1 MDEKSAMIQFAK
13 HRRTVAEAVTRRRLR
28 AGVTLLAVGLL
39 AGSPA
44 LADTSA
50 NGAANGAAHGTAKPL
65 VARSTVLLQTTTHA
79 NGVPIVYPTGKP
91 QVTVRVTEIPPGV
104 DTGVHNHPIPLITYI
119 LAGELTI
126 REVTGA
132 AYVYKK
138 GDAFVESAEFHHGV
152 NEGKELVRLLAVYAG
167 EVGAPLSIKPPH

>member
-13 HRRTVAEAVTRRRLR
+13 HRRTIAEAVTRRSLR
-28 AGVTLLAVGLL
+28 AGATLLAAGLL

-44 LADTSA
+44 LADTA
-50 NGAANGAAHGTAKPL
+50 TKGADKPPA
-65 VARSTVLLQTTTHA
+65 ARSTVLLQTTTHA
-79 NGVPIVYPTGKP
+79 NGAPIAYPTGKP
-91 QVTVRVTEIPPGV
+91 LVTVRVTEIPPGV

-138 GDAFVESAEFHHGV
+138 GDAFVESAEFHQGV
-152 NEGKELVRLLAVYAG
+152 NEGKEPVRLLAVYPG

>member
-13 HRRTVAEAVTRRRLR
+13 HRRTIAEAVTRRRLV
-28 AGVTLLAVGLL
+28 AGATLLAAGLL

-44 LADTSA
+44 LADSSA
-50 NGAANGAAHGTAKPL
+50 NGAAKPP

>member
-28 AGVTLLAVGLL
+28 AGATLLAAGLL

-50 NGAANGAAHGTAKPL
+50 NGAAKPL

-152 NEGKELVRLLAVYAG
+152 NEGKEVVRLLAVYAG

>member
-1 MDEKSAMIQFAK
+1 MDEKSAMIQLAK

-28 AGVTLLAVGLL
+28 AGAALLAAALL

-44 LADTSA
+44 LADSSA
-50 NGAANGAAHGTAKPL
+50 NGTAKPAT
-65 VARSTVLLQTTTHA
+65 ARSTVLLQTSTHA

-91 QVTVRVTEIPPGV
+91 LVTVRVTEIPPGV

-152 NEGKELVRLLAVYAG
+152 NEGKEPVRLLAVYPG
-167 EVGAPLSIKPPH
+167 EVGAPLSIKPPY

>member
-28 AGVTLLAVGLL
+28 AGATLLAAGLL
-39 AGSPA
+39 AGTPA
-44 LADTSA
+44 LADTAA
-50 NGAANGAAHGTAKPL
+50 NGAANGAAKPL

>member
-1 MDEKSAMIQFAK
+1 MDEKSAMIQLAK
-13 HRRTVAEAVTRRRLR
+13 HRRTFAEAVTRRRLR
-28 AGVTLLAVGLL
+28 AGATLIAAGLL
-39 AGSPA
+39 VGSPA
-44 LADTSA
+44 LADT
-50 NGAANGAAHGTAKPL
+50 AANGAAKPP
-65 VARSTVLLQTTTHA
+65 APRSTVLLQTTTHA
-79 NGVPIVYPTGKP
+79 NGAPIVYPTGTP

-138 GDAFVESAEFHHGV
+138 GEAFVETAEFHHGV
-152 NEGKELVRLLAVYAG
+152 NEGKEPVRLLAVYPG

>member
-1 MDEKSAMIQFAK
+1 MIQFAK

-28 AGVTLLAVGLL
+28 AGATLLAAGLL
-39 AGSPA
+39 AGTPA
-44 LADTSA
+44 LADTAA
-50 NGAANGAAHGTAKPL
+50 NGAANGAAKPL

>member
-13 HRRTVAEAVTRRRLR
+13 HRPTIAEAVTRRRLF
-28 AGVTLLAVGLL
+28 AGATLLAAGLL

-44 LADTSA
+44 PAADSSA
-50 NGAANGAAHGTAKPL
+50 NGAAKPPA
-65 VARSTVLLQTTTHA
+65 ARSTVLLQTSTHA

-91 QVTVRVTEIPPGV
+91 LVTVRVTEIPPGV

-138 GDAFVESAEFHHGV
+138 GDAFVETAEFHHGV
-152 NEGKELVRLLAVYAG
+152 NEGKEPVRLLAVYPG

>member
-28 AGVTLLAVGLL
+28 AGATLLAAGLL

-44 LADTSA
+44 LADTS
-50 NGAANGAAHGTAKPL
+50 ANGAAHGTAKPL

>member
-13 HRRTVAEAVTRRRLR
+13 HRRTVAEAVTRRSLR
-28 AGVTLLAVGLL
+28 AGATLLAATLL

-44 LADTSA
+44 LADTATS
-50 NGAANGAAHGTAKPL
+50 NGAAKPS
-65 VARSTVLLQTTTHA
+65 APQSTVLLQTTTHA
-79 NGVPIVYPTGKP
+79 NGAPIIYPTGKP

>member
-13 HRRTVAEAVTRRRLR
+13 HRRTIVEAVTRCRLC
-28 AGVTLLAVGLL
+28 AGATLFAATLM

-44 LADTSA
+44 LADTTA
-50 NGAANGAAHGTAKPL
+50 NGAAKSP
-65 VARSTVLLQTTTHA
+65 VPRSTVLLQTSTHA
-79 NGVPIVYPTGKP
+79 NGAPIVYPTGKP
-91 QVTVRVTEIPPGV
+91 LVTVRVTEIPPGV

-138 GDAFVESAEFHHGV
+138 GDAFVETAEFHHGV
-152 NEGKELVRLLAVYAG
+152 NEGKEPVRLLAVYPG
-167 EVGAPLSIKPPH
+167 EVGAPLSIKPPQ